1 MNLLFSF
8 NSYCHFYLIIVTAT
22 ITAITINYNYFVCMI
37 RKGRERRENMWG
49 LFCQFNQSIDAELF
63 VLNIVRKI
71 LVAFHLEY
79 CKVHCFKISI
89 FEKKDFK
96 SYEFTTIY

>member
-1 MNLLFSF
+1 
-8 NSYCHFYLIIVTAT
+8 
-22 ITAITINYNYFVCMI
+22 
-37 RKGRERRENMWG
+37 MWG